1 MPWLHLCLLLIVAFN
16 SLAKLPRSPFADKL
30 NVTVLFIYT
39 KNSVF
44 CIDQIFIFV
53 TSVILKM
60 VLSTSLFIDVYWLII
75 KAFNKI

>member
-1 MPWLHLCLLLIVAFN
+1 MPWLHLCLLLVVAFS

>member
-1 MPWLHLCLLLIVAFN
+1 MPWLHLCLLLIVAFS

-53 TSVILKM
+53 T
-60 VLSTSLFIDVYWLII
+60 
-75 KAFNKI
+75 

>member
-1 MPWLHLCLLLIVAFN
+1 MPWLHLCLLLIVAFS
-16 SLAKLPRSPFADKL
+16 SLAKLPRSPFAEKL
-30 NVTVLFIYT
+30 NVTVLFTYT

-44 CIDQIFIFV
+44 CIDQIFSFV

-60 VLSTSLFIDVYWLII
+60 VLSSLFIDVYWLII

>member
-1 MPWLHLCLLLIVAFN
+1 MPWLHLCLLLIVAFS
-16 SLAKLPRSPFADKL
+16 SLAQLPRSPFADKL

-44 CIDQIFIFV
+44 CIDQIFSFV

>member
-1 MPWLHLCLLLIVAFN
+1 MPWLHLCLLLIVAFS
-16 SLAKLPRSPFADKL
+16 SLAKLPRSPFAEKL

-44 CIDQIFIFV
+44 YIDQIFSFV

-60 VLSTSLFIDVYWLII
+60 VLSSLFIDVYWLII

>member
-1 MPWLHLCLLLIVAFN
+1 MPWLHLCLLLIVAFS
-16 SLAKLPRSPFADKL
+16 SLAKLPRSPFAEKL

-44 CIDQIFIFV
+44 CIDQIFSFV

-60 VLSTSLFIDVYWLII
+60 VLSSLFIDVYWLII
-75 KAFNKI
+75 KAFNII

>member
-1 MPWLHLCLLLIVAFN
+1 MPWLHLCLLLVVAFS

-44 CIDQIFIFV
+44 CSDQIFIFV

>member
-1 MPWLHLCLLLIVAFN
+1 MPCLHLCLLLIVAFS
-16 SLAKLPRSPFADKL
+16 SLAKLPRSPFAEKL

-44 CIDQIFIFV
+44 CIDQIFSFV

-60 VLSTSLFIDVYWLII
+60 VLSSLFIDVYWLII

>member
-1 MPWLHLCLLLIVAFN
+1 MPWLHLCLLLIVAFS
-16 SLAKLPRSPFADKL
+16 SLAKLPRSLFAEKL

-39 KNSVF
+39 KNSGF
-44 CIDQIFIFV
+44 CIDQIFSFV

-60 VLSTSLFIDVYWLII
+60 VLSSLFIDVYWLII

>member
-1 MPWLHLCLLLIVAFN
+1 MPWLHLCLLLIVAFS
-16 SLAKLPRSPFADKL
+16 SLAKLPRSPFAEKL

-44 CIDQIFIFV
+44 CIDQIFRFV

-60 VLSTSLFIDVYWLII
+60 VLSSLFIDVYWLII

>member
-1 MPWLHLCLLLIVAFN
+1 MPWLHLCLLLIVAFS
-16 SLAKLPRSPFADKL
+16 SLAKLPRSPFAEKL

-39 KNSVF
+39 KNSGF
-44 CIDQIFIFV
+44 CIDQIFSFV

-60 VLSTSLFIDVYWLII
+60 VLSSLFIDVYWLII

>member
-1 MPWLHLCLLLIVAFN
+1 MPWLHLCLLLIVAFS
-16 SLAKLPRSPFADKL
+16 SLAKLPRSPFAEKL
-30 NVTVLFIYT
+30 NVTVLCIYT

-44 CIDQIFIFV
+44 CIDQIFSFV

-60 VLSTSLFIDVYWLII
+60 VLSSLFIDVYWLII